1 MHLTWLVTVPV
12 TAALAVFVANQPQS
26 GTGAGGGAATTAP
39 AARPSAS
46 AAPTYAVDGVHSSAL
61 FRVQHLGAGQFWGRF
76 NDVSGTFTGNSASPE
91 GVSFD
96 ITVKVDSVDT
106 RTKKLDDHLRSAD
119 FFNVVEHPT
128 MTFKSTG
135 AKAGS
140 DGKLSVTGNFTLL
153 GVTKSVTAAVEFTGA
168 KAGAMGDRAGYEAI
182 LTIKRSEFGMKYG
195 VDNGMLGDD
204 VRIVVN
210 LEGVKK

>member
-1 MHLTWLVTVPV
+1 MAYLWSTALPTALLA
-12 TAALAVFVANQPQS
+12 AALAAQT
-26 GTGAGGGAATTAP
+26 GTKPAAPAAP
-39 AARPSAS
+39 AARPAAATSPAAAS
-46 AAPTYAVDGVHSSAL
+46 TYGIDSVHSSAM

-76 NDVSGTFTGNSASPE
+76 NDVSGTFTGGTPAAD

-96 ITVKVDSVDT
+96 ITVKVESVDT
-106 RTKKLDDHLRSAD
+106 RTKKLDDHLRSPD
-119 FFNVVEHPT
+119 FFNAADHPT

-135 AKAGS
+135 CKAGKN
-140 DGKLSVTGNFTLL
+140 GMLEVTGNFTML
-153 GVTKSVTAAVEFTGA
+153 GVTKPITANVEFTGA
-168 KAGAMGDRAGYEAI
+168 KAGQMGDRAGYEAT
-182 LTIKRSEFGMKYG
+182 LTIKRSEWGMKYG